1 MIAHIFSFNS
11 FTMNTILDE
20 RSQVAAVRYIVKD
33 VDSAVQFY
41 KDVLGFHLNQ
51 HVKSA
56 FASLSLGNLTL
67 FINQPGAGGAGKGMP
82 DGTMPTPGGWN
93 RFQVQVKDI
102 DWVVENLK
110 KKDSSF
116 RNEIVTG
123 VGGKQILLED
133 PSGNLI
139 EIFQPAS

>member
-1 MIAHIFSFNS
+1 MAINQQIQQTAI
-11 FTMNTILDE
+11 
-20 RSQVAAVRYIVKD
+20 RYIVND
-33 VDSAVQFY
+33 VDSSVGFY
-41 KDVLGFHLNQ
+41 TKLLGFQIKQ

-56 FASLSLGNLTL
+56 FASLTLGSLQL
-67 FINQPGAGGAGKGMP
+67 FINQPGAGGAGHAMP

-93 RFQVQVKDI
+93 RFQLQVKNI
-102 DWVVENLK
+102 ESVVEELK
-110 KKDSSF
+110 KNGAKF

-139 EIFQPAS
+139 EIFEFTS